1 VEAGA
6 GKRKRDG
13 DDMEALE
20 AATLEAGT
28 RLPGFVSAGVIQ
40 PEKASDD
47 GGTAAEAPA
56 ADETAAA
63 AANPEDIELDEGEEE
78 EDGPV
83 ADAAGVQIEQQAVP
97 DAVFGGLGGTAQQM
111 GALDRF
117 KKRKTDT

>member
-1 VEAGA
+1 MEAGA

-47 GGTAAEAPA
+47 GGTAAEA
-56 ADETAAA
+56 AA

-83 ADAAGVQIEQQAVP
+83 VDAAGVQIEQQAVP
-97 DAVFGGLGGTAQQM
+97 DAVFGGLAGTAQQM